1 MAKKK
6 VNDTRA
12 NIESGMYFK
21 FSKKKYY
28 SYTDGVFSV
37 KMDDK
42 GTFHRLRR
50 YHCHSKTG
58 EYIYVDSVTLRRIG
72 DTSMDYYS
80 YDMFGK
86 KTRGRIYYSDIDCF
100 ISVVKDKALKIMKD
114 LEAKYDGVEINLRSF
129 IKACRICAMG
139 FENCETMVAEQ
150 IVKA

>member
-58 EYIYVDSVTLRRIG
+58 EYIFVDSVTLSRIG

-86 KTRGRIYYSDIDCF
+86 KTRGRIHYSQIDCF
-100 ISVVKDKALKIMKD
+100 ISVVKDKQGKEHTKITKAEEYID
-114 LEAKYDGVEINLRSF
+114 YGS
-129 IKACRICAMG
+129 IKKL
-139 FENCETMVAEQ
+139 V
-150 IVKA
+150 